1 MSLKDQL
8 QADLKAAMFSKDER
22 RKNVIRLL
30 MAELKNIEL
39 VKRQKLIKERAH
51 LWAKPGEVDADGNPA
66 IDAVK
71 RDKELAEIDKLTPL
85 TDAEMQAVSFTE
97 VKRRRDTIAELET
110 AHRPDLLEEAKAQ
123 LELALHYLPA
133 QMNREEVVAA
143 AQKVIAEVGASGPQ
157 AAGEVMKRLM
167 PGLKGKADGKLINEV
182 VRELLK

>member
-22 RKNVIRLL
+22 RKNVIRLTL
-30 MAELKNIEL
+30 AEFKNTE
-39 VKRQKLIKERAH
+39 VAKRQKLIKERSH

-66 IDAVK
+66 IDAEK
-71 RDKELAEIDKLTPL
+71 RGKELAEIDQLTPL
-85 TDAEMQAVSFTE
+85 TEAEMQAVLATE

-110 AHRPDLLEEAKAQ
+110 ANRPDLLEEAKAQ
-123 LELALHYLPA
+123 LELALPYLPA
-133 QMNREEVVAA
+133 QMGREDVITA

-182 VRELLK
+182 VRDLLK